1 MYACRAEE
9 KANEN
14 DAIITSSTR
23 NLVVEKI
30 LLYCPLNLFSFKLPS
45 FSTAE
50 AISHTVQCSVKVHFP
65 EAAAET

>member
-30 LLYCPLNLFSFKLPS
+30 LLYCLLNLFLFKLLVFQLQKQSPIQS
-45 FSTAE
+45 NAL
-50 AISHTVQCSVKVHFP
+50 
-65 EAAAET
+65 